1 MEGNTATSYLV
12 TFLPLILIFVAFWFF
27 LIRPQKKKDQ
37 KVAEMRRNVSVGD
50 EIVTI
55 GGVVGK
61 VLSVKDDAIVIYC
74 GSDKTKMEF
83 KKWAVSEVTKKNEKP
98 VKEIKDAGEEAE
110 IEAPQKKKIKK
121 LVKKTDEESVGEEAS
136 GVRYFPVRRI
146 SGCLVL
152 SCRFASKVCGSGNQ
166 IARELSGSALRPAE
180 TAFYFCPASPLLL
193 F

>member
-98 VKEIKDAGEEAE
+98 VK
-110 IEAPQKKKIKK
+110 KIKK
-121 LVKKTDEESVGEEAS
+121 LVKKTDEESVGE
-136 GVRYFPVRRI
+136 
-146 SGCLVL
+146 
-152 SCRFASKVCGSGNQ
+152 
-166 IARELSGSALRPAE
+166 
-180 TAFYFCPASPLLL
+180 
-193 F
+193 

>member
-74 GSDKTKMEF
+74 GSDKTKMELN
-83 KKWAVSEVTKKNEKP
+83 KWAVSEVTKKNEKP

-121 LVKKTDEESVGEEAS
+121 LVKKTDEESVGE
-136 GVRYFPVRRI
+136 
-146 SGCLVL
+146 
-152 SCRFASKVCGSGNQ
+152 
-166 IARELSGSALRPAE
+166 
-180 TAFYFCPASPLLL
+180 
-193 F
+193 